1 MLYHVS
7 EFPFFFKRLN
17 NILLHMCHILFIHSS
32 EGGHLCCF
40 YNLTLAN
47 NFTMN
52 MDVQIL
58 FESFLSHLLGIY
70 PGVELLNHMDFPG
83 NSVVKNLPAVQ
94 EIGVQSL
101 GWEDPLEEGMAT
113 HSSVLV
119 WRIPWMEEPD
129 GLQAM
134 ELQGV
139 THE

>member
-1 MLYHVS
+1 
-7 EFPFFFKRLN
+7 
-17 NILLHMCHILFIHSS
+17 MCHILFIHSS
-32 EGGHLCCF
+32 EGGHLCYF

-101 GWEDPLEEGMAT
+101 GWEDPLE
-113 HSSVLV
+113 
-119 WRIPWMEEPD
+119 
-129 GLQAM
+129 
-134 ELQGV
+134 
-139 THE
+139 